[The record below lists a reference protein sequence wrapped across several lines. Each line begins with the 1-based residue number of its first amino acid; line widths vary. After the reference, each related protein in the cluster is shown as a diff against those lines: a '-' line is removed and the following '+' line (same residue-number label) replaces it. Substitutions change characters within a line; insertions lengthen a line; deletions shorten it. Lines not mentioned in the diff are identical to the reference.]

1 MASTVSPEEAIWL
14 EDALSVLGC
23 FFVGLGLGRK

>member
-1 MASTVSPEEAIWL
+1 MGSTVSPKEALWL

-23 FFVGLGLGRK
+23 FFDGLSM